1 MWTIKH
7 SQGETPR
14 LAGNEG
20 SDLVINM
27 SSQQQD
33 CRTSALDRETPA
45 CLPACLHAGE
55 ISSTSN
61 TGEEGEET
69 DWSTPA
75 PGLG

>member
-33 CRTSALDRETPA
+33 CRTSTLDRKT
-45 CLPACLHAGE
+45 PACLHAGE

>member
-33 CRTSALDRETPA
+33 CRTSTLDRNTPA
-45 CLPACLHAGE
+45 SLPAGE

-61 TGEEGEET
+61 TGEEGEQT